1 MGDLNQSGSGE
12 LKNQGNEIGC
22 GSCLIQQNKL
32 DPLFKRRVPGGARR
46 FRFGHSELNSEGRR
60 LRPKPHGYSR
70 QKR

>member
-32 DPLFKRRVPGGARR
+32 DPGGSAALS
-46 FRFGHSELNSEGRR
+46 FWT
-60 LRPKPHGYSR
+60 
-70 QKR
+70 